1 MAAAIV
7 GTAVTA
13 AMNESNKKGDRYDT
27 QDVADN
33 RSVAGGES
41 KGAGVN
47 AAQMNTPQG
56 TEATGSSGND
66 WSSRADMVQ
75 STEIPQ

>member
-1 MAAAIV
+1 MRTE
-7 GTAVTA
+7 TAVTA
-13 AMNESNKKGDRYDT
+13 AMNESNKKADNYGT

-33 RSVAGGES
+33 RSVAGG
-41 KGAGVN
+41 GVN
-47 AAQMNTPQG
+47 KAQMNTPQE